1 MTLTWTD
8 LLTDRSVGL
17 MMYSG
22 QEYLLGLAK
31 VGCVAVGTQPW
42 TGLQP
47 HMPTASL
54 PSAESETAE
63 SLAEG
68 AVGGRW
74 ATSQWVGPFLV
85 PRQGAICEHAE
96 SGA

>member
-31 VGCVAVGTQPW
+31 VGCVAVGTQLW

-68 AVGGRW
+68 AVGGAVGYLSMGW
-74 ATSQWVGPFLV
+74 ALP
-85 PRQGAICEHAE
+85 GAQA
-96 SGA
+96 GRYL